1 MQTDIPPGYTRH
13 SIDTYKPAG
22 CPALGSIWYRGPGG
36 VATAIYFDEGE
47 AIQAAWAL
55 KTRMER
61 PMLNTIQCGDARALA
76 EQIPDASVDLI
87 FTDPVYQNTD
97 DYRWLAETALRILA
111 PKGKLLAWCS
121 KPKMAR
127 SQIAMEETGLEY
139 VYTLDYTV
147 VAKTFRMRWYNL
159 FCWTTPCLWFQ
170 RDGSA
175 SRPRKW
181 IPDNY
186 TDTILLED
194 ETVDIRAICGDTFIS
209 TAGPSGSYIWNKN
222 LGVLTAWLDAFCPPG
237 GVVYDPFAGSGSVPV
252 VCKML
257 GRQFYASE
265 IKPDVATEAQARL
278 EAMPVPM
285 ELSAPVEITTMDFS
299 LSAA

>member
-1 MQTDIPPGYTRH
+1 MQLDQI
-13 SIDTYKPAG
+13 IA
-22 CPALGSIWYRGPGG
+22 
-36 VATAIYFDEGE
+36 
-47 AIQAAWAL
+47 
-55 KTRMER
+55 
-61 PMLNTIQCGDARALA
+61 GDARELA
-76 EQIPDASVDLI
+76 PAIPDGSVDLI
-87 FTDPVYQNTD
+87 FTDPVYQD
-97 DYRWLAETALRILA
+97 LDAYRWLAETALRVLA

-127 SQIAMEETGLEY
+127 AQLTMEDAGLEY

-181 IPDNY
+181 IPDNF
-186 TDTILLED
+186 TDTITLDD
-194 ETVDIRAICGDTFIS
+194 EAVEMRAALGDTFIS

-222 LGVLTAWLDAFCPPG
+222 LHVLTAWLDAFSTPG
-237 GVVYDPFAGSGSVPV
+237 AIVYDPFAGSGSVPV

-257 GRQFYASE
+257 GRHFYASE
-265 IKPDVATEAQARL
+265 IKPDVAAAAQARL
-278 EAMPVPM
+278 DATPLPLESVI
-285 ELSAPVEITTMDFS
+285 EVESQALLFED
-299 LSAA
+299 AA